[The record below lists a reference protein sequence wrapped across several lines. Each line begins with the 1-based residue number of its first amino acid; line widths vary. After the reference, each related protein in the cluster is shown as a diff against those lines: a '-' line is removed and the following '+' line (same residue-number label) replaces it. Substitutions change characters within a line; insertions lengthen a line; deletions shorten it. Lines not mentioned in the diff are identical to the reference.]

1 MEIMKKFLVKTTN
14 YQVELSDDLLMVKSL
29 DGNLLNAT
37 VVPVMEAVEKFN
49 QLVKKVKGIEGR
61 K

>member
-14 YQVELSDDLLMVKSL
+14 YQVELSDDLLMVKNSNG
-29 DGNLLNAT
+29 DLLKAT

>member
-1 MEIMKKFLVKTTN
+1 MKKFLVKTTN
-14 YQVELSDDLLMVKSL
+14 YQAELSNDLLMVKNSNG
-29 DGNLLNAT
+29 DLLNAT

-49 QLVKKVKGIEGR
+49 QLVKRVKGIEGR

>member
-1 MEIMKKFLVKTTN
+1 MKKFLVKTTN

-37 VVPVMEAVEKFN
+37 VVPVYEAVEKFN